1 MKNANLRN
9 IMRDYANLVN
19 AGVRREALSVG
30 VLASLVWLIS
40 SVGVFSVIAGKDYSQ
55 TNTSFAKE
63 LKSTVSQYGNTA
75 LIVAFVLLGMAVGSG
90 EFKYAESRQEA
101 KRMAKYIIKSSC
113 KNVDSSQL
121 TYVAD
126 RVLAA
131 MSNTERKRVLDMGIA
146 LRDEVDKYVVKAMAM
161 RITRSQQRRLI
172 YTAMIKYKD
181 EVVKMIEHNQL
192 IAFMSAQSYL
202 PNNPFVAFNAKG
214 K

>member
-19 AGVRREALSVG
+19 AGVRREALAVG

-63 LKSTVSQYGNTA
+63 LKNTVSQYGNVA
-75 LIVAFVLLGMAVGSG
+75 LIVALVLLGMAVGSG

-121 TYVAD
+121 TYMAD
-126 RVLAA
+126 CVLAA

-181 EVVKMIEHNQL
+181 EVVKMIEHNQ
-192 IAFMSAQSYL
+192 IITFMAAQSYL
-202 PNNPFVAFNAKG
+202 SNNPFVAFNAKG